1 MLDKFGLS
9 RRSLLAGASLMTAGG
24 LASSLRPAF
33 AKGVLPP
40 AQVPAFYRF
49 QIGDIDA
56 AVVSDGELSLGPAKT
71 DMFNGISQDLIDT
84 TLTDNFLSSQN
95 LVLQENILLLNIGGK
110 LVLFDVGSGTSKAFG
125 PNAGRIADNL
135 KALGITRA
143 DIDAIVLTH
152 AHPDHCWGLVAD
164 DGALNFPNAQI
175 FLTEADY
182 NFWTDEAKISLPF
195 IGDFIAPTR
204 KQLVPNRERITF
216 IKDGAEILPGV
227 VAMFAPGHTV
237 GHTVFMVTSGSKTLC
252 LIADLAH
259 HHLLTMA
266 NPKVEFGFDTD
277 RKQGVASRIRV
288 FDMLVAQRLPMLAYH
303 FPWPGIGQVVKQ
315 GEGYRFIP
323 VVQQTVL

>member
-9 RRSLLAGASLMTAGG
+9 RRSLLAGASLIAAGEITG
-24 LASSLRPAF
+24 RVRPAL

-40 AQVPAFYRF
+40 AQAPAFYRF

-56 AVVSDGELSLGPAKT
+56 AIVSDGELSLGPART

-95 LVLQENILLLNIGGK
+95 LVLQENALLLNSGGK

-125 PNAGRIADNL
+125 PNAGRIAENL
-135 KALGITRA
+135 KTLGVARG

-164 DGALNFPNAQI
+164 DGSLNFPNAQI
-175 FLTEADY
+175 FVSEADY
-182 NFWTDEAKISLPF
+182 NFWTDEAKISQPF
-195 IGDFIAPTR
+195 IGDFIPPTR

-216 IKDGAEILPGV
+216 IKDGAEIVPGV

-237 GHTVFMVTSGSKTLC
+237 GHTIFMVTSGSKTLC
-252 LIADLAH
+252 VTADLAH
-259 HHLLTMA
+259 HHLLTLA

-277 RKQGVASRIRV
+277 RKQGAATRIRV
-288 FDMLVAQRLPMLAYH
+288 FDTLVANRTPMLAYH
-303 FPWPGIGQVVKQ
+303 FPWPGIGHLVKQ
-315 GEGYRFIP
+315 GDGYRFIAVP
-323 VVQQTVL
+323 QQTVL